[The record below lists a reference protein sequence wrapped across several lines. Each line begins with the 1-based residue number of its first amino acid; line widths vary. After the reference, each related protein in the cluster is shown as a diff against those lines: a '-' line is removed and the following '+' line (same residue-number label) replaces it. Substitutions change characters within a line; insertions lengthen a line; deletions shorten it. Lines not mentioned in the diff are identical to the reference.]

1 MTTEATTP
9 TLENFVRFTGFQP
22 RVATRLFAPVKLVV
36 AGLLIAGLAVPALS
50 VAGAAATVLISLV
63 YLARLLAPRR
73 RDPAGLV
80 GFMLFGLI
88 GATLLAVRLIG

>member
-1 MTTEATTP
+1 MTPGALANDSWP
-9 TLENFVRFTGFQP
+9 GSDPGAFV
-22 RVATRLFAPVKLVV
+22 
-36 AGLLIAGLAVPALS
+36 VPALRW
-50 VAGAAATVLISLV
+50 ATRSYSSQGIALPDLT
-63 YLARLLAPRR
+63 PRR

>member
-1 MTTEATTP
+1 LPDLT
-9 TLENFVRFTGFQP
+9 
-22 RVATRLFAPVKLVV
+22 
-36 AGLLIAGLAVPALS
+36 
-50 VAGAAATVLISLV
+50 
-63 YLARLLAPRR
+63 PRR